1 MTVTKTEI
9 GALTD
14 TGKTTMTK
22 PEEVVAFA
30 RAQGMKMIDYRF
42 VDLLG
47 TWQHFSTPV
56 EEFEAEVFKNGL
68 GFDGSSIR
76 GFQKIHESDMVLMP
90 DATTAFIDPTLN
102 VPTLVV
108 TCDVMDPVKRAPYSR
123 DPRYIA
129 KKAEEYLVK
138 TGIATMSYWGPE
150 AEFYIFNDIRFDQT
164 SHSGYYFIDSEEG
177 IWNSG
182 QNGSKPNLGFRPRY
196 KEGYFPVPPMDR
208 QQDLRSEMVMNLIA
222 AGIDVEVHHHEV
234 GTAGQAEI
242 DMKYKSLTF
251 MGDQV
256 LKYKYII
263 RNTAVNKGYTATFMP
278 KPLFGDNGSGMHVHQ
293 SLWKNGSNLFFDLDG
308 YGLISETA
316 RHYIGGVLKHA
327 PALLALAAPTTN
339 SYRRLVPGYEAPINL
354 VYSRRNRSAAIRIPM
369 YSDNPKAK
377 RVEVR
382 FPDPT
387 ANPYLIFSALLM
399 AGLDGVQ
406 NGIEPP
412 APVDEDIY
420 EMSREE
426 RSGIQSTPGSLAETL
441 NALEDDHEF
450 LLKGDVFTKDVIET
464 WIAYKRER
472 EVDPVALR
480 PHPYEFFMY
489 YDA

>member
-1 MTVTKTEI
+1 MGTEK
-9 GALTD
+9 LTL
-14 TGKTTMTK
+14 TK
-22 PEEVVAFA
+22 PEEVVAYA
-30 RAQGMKMIDYRF
+30 RAQGVKMIDYRF
-42 VDLLG
+42 SDLPG

-56 EEFEAEVFKNGL
+56 QEFDASVFADGL

-76 GFQKIHESDMVLMP
+76 GFQKIHESDMLLMP
-90 DATTAFIDPTLN
+90 DATTAFVDPTLD

-108 TCDVMDPVKRAPYSR
+108 VCDIVDPTKRAPYSR
-123 DPRYIA
+123 DPRYVA
-129 KKAEEYLVK
+129 RKAEAYLAK
-138 TGIATMSYWGPE
+138 TGVATTSYWGPE

-164 SHSGYYFIDSEEG
+164 SHSGFYFIDSEEG

-182 QNGSKPNLGFRPRY
+182 QDGAKPNLGFRPRY

-242 DMKYKSLTF
+242 DMKYKTLTF

-256 LKYKYII
+256 MKYKYVI
-263 RNTAVNKGYTATFMP
+263 RNTAVKKGYTATFMP

-293 SLWKNGSNLFFDLDG
+293 SLWKDGSNLFYDKDG
-308 YGLISETA
+308 YGLISQTA
-316 RHYIGGVLKHA
+316 KYYIGGVLKHA

-354 VYSRRNRSAAIRIPM
+354 VYSQRNRSAAIRIPM

-382 FPDPT
+382 FPDPSS
-387 ANPYLIFSALLM
+387 NPYLVFAALLM
-399 AGLDGVQ
+399 AGLDGVE
-406 NGIEPP
+406 NKIEPANP
-412 APVDEDIY
+412 LDEDIY
-420 EMSREE
+420 EMSAAEKAH
-426 RSGIQSTPGSLAETL
+426 IKSTPGSLAETL
-441 NALEDDHEF
+441 NALEEDHDF
-450 LLKGDVFTKDVIET
+450 LLKGGVFTPDLIET

-472 EVDPVALR
+472 EVAPMALR